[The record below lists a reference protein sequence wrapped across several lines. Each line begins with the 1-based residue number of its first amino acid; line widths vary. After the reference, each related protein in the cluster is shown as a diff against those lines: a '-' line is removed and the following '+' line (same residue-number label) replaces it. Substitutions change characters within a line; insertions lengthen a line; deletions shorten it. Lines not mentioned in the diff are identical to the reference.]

1 MTRPGLW
8 ILVCAVG
15 CFATGMS
22 AGLALPSVVEACCGE
37 AADQDPDELYIERF
51 AQDFDLNKEQKRA
64 LRFVLQ
70 QFTEEELDVF
80 RRADRDQLPESVR
93 SELMA
98 ARRRQI
104 DRIRVL
110 LDEEQ
115 RAQYDQRDPSRRLG
129 EVR

>member
-1 MTRPGLW
+1 MEEDGPMMCGG
-8 ILVCAVG
+8 CAAKV
-15 CFATGMS
+15 S
-22 AGLALPSVVEACCGE
+22 
-37 AADQDPDELYIERF
+37 
-51 AQDFDLNKEQKRA
+51 
-64 LRFVLQ
+64 
-70 QFTEEELDVF
+70 
-80 RRADRDQLPESVR
+80 R